1 MSEGVKGD
9 CRGCKGFQTQKIASI
24 QEQPKKNKKL
34 FLIKCLDLLLCM
46 LDTTIMNKNIPVK
59 KLGGQN
65 SDHIEKLGKN
75 PQGKVNQLTM
85 PTGGGKTLASFDFAL
100 RHAQTHGQSRIIYQ
114 AMAGLDSIAQ
124 AAGRCNRYAGHHNHE

>member
-1 MSEGVKGD
+1 M
-9 CRGCKGFQTQKIASI
+9 
-24 QEQPKKNKKL
+24 
-34 FLIKCLDLLLCM
+34 LDHLLCM

-75 PQGKVNQLTM
+75 PQGKVNQQLTV

-100 RHAQTHGQSRIIYQ
+100 RHAQTHRQSRIIYV
-114 AMAGLDSIAQ
+114 AP
-124 AAGRCNRYAGHHNHE
+124 

>member
-1 MSEGVKGD
+1 
-9 CRGCKGFQTQKIASI
+9 
-24 QEQPKKNKKL
+24 
-34 FLIKCLDLLLCM
+34 M

-75 PQGKVNQLTM
+75 PQGKVNQQLTV

-100 RHAQTHGQSRIIYQ
+100 RHIEAGVDGNFPVVYR